1 MENVLQKEMQHYF
14 NRLNEAE
21 QKAIVEM
28 LKTFLEGAKEKA
40 GRISLEEY
48 NREIDQAMEEVKNGE
63 VISHAD
69 VIRMSTDW

>member
-1 MENVLQKEMQHYF
+1 
-14 NRLNEAE
+14 
-21 QKAIVEM
+21 M

-40 GRISLEEY
+40 GRITLEEY

-69 VIRMSTDW
+69 VIRMSKDW